1 MDHNWEQHID
11 EKLRQAAENL
21 TAKAPDRAWEAIEQS
36 LPAIDSEG
44 QMDQALDAKLREGFE
59 LNVQKTVQK
68 TAPAFIWDAISN
80 DLPEAKLPAEEVD
93 AKLDAKIKASF
104 LDEKPKATPNKVW
117 WAVNR
122 QLNIDKTW
130 KKISAILEVEPVVND
145 WRRPMLVALASML
158 LLLALMKACDLD
170 QKIREQDPIL
180 AKQLSHTSTAV
191 ELNSVVSTTGQD
203 KVSVV
208 EQLLKTA
215 VKSQQNALP
224 SSKQHILVESNAAVE
239 PVTST
244 PKLGQEQVNAASAN
258 GSSISVQEAQDE
270 ETSSEQEDQ
279 AFFLELETL
288 PGQELIS
295 IGAERGIASIE
306 AVSVNT
312 EESNISEKQT
322 LDNETVVNKNNPTTL
337 NYNTALIPA
346 IQLSSEEA
354 KVEIPMVGEPPIASL
369 SNTSKIKGKVE
380 AGAFLAINSTMLLD
394 NDTREGFSEQ
404 SLIQNYFGIAAN
416 YGLWAAYNF
425 NETSALVGE
434 FSINAD
440 NRQAHGL
447 YQKGVYYIKESVLSY
462 SRVSLA
468 YRHNLWRSKAGKP
481 LQGRFSGQAGFY
493 LGFLK
498 EEKILYDGA
507 LFFSALGM
515 YHDLDVGLK
524 LALMQEFM
532 VDRFVFGL
540 GIRSDVGLSNA
551 FKGTARQPASENPT
565 NLIQLGGYI
574 SVGYRF

>member
-36 LPAIDSEG
+36 LPAIDPEG

-59 LNVQKTVQK
+59 LNVQK

-130 KKISAILEVEPVVND
+130 KKISTILEVEPVVND

-191 ELNSVVSTTGQD
+191 ELNSATDGQN
-203 KVSVV
+203 KTSVA
-208 EQLLKTA
+208 EQLLKTV
-215 VKSQQNALP
+215 VKSQQNVLP
-224 SSKQHILVESNAAVE
+224 SSKQHTLVESNVAVE
-239 PVTST
+239 LGTT
-244 PKLGQEQVNAASAN
+244 IPKLGQEQVNAASAN
-258 GSSISVQEAQDE
+258 TSSTSSQEVQDE
-270 ETSSEQEDQ
+270 ETTSEQEDQ
-279 AFFLELETL
+279 TFLLELENL
-288 PGQELIS
+288 LGQELTS
-295 IGAERGIASIE
+295 IGTERGIG
-306 AVSVNT
+306 SVEDT
-312 EESNISEKQT
+312 EESNISEKQNV
-322 LDNETVVNKNNPTTL
+322 DNETVVNKNNPTTL
-337 NYNTALIPA
+337 NYNTALVPA
-346 IQLSSEEA
+346 IQLTSEEA
-354 KVEIPMVGEPPIASL
+354 KVEILTVGEPPIASL

-380 AGAFLAINSTMLLD
+380 VGAFLAINSTMLLD

-404 SLIQNYFGIAAN
+404 SLVQNYFGIAAN

-540 GIRSDVGLSNA
+540 GIRSDIGLSNA
-551 FKGTARQPASENPT
+551 FKGTARQLANENPT